1 MGKKFSIEQAASSTT
16 IKSKPS
22 ILAKIFKNLIL
33 SQFRK
38 INHGCIIL
46 NEGNKKIIFG
56 DQGSSLKA
64 EVNIYSDEF
73 YILAGSGGDLG
84 IAEAYAAGYWDADDM
99 VKLIQIVIKNQEVQ
113 KSLEGGLAKLISPI
127 NRYIHRS
134 RRNTVSGSKENIV
147 AHYDLSNE
155 FFQTWLDKSMTY
167 SCAIFEPEDLSLFDA
182 SREKLDRICRKLN
195 IQPEDHVVEIGTGW
209 GSFAVHAAREYGCRV
224 TTTTISNKQ
233 HAYVSNL
240 IEKEGLKDKITLLK
254 NDYRELKGQYDKL
267 VSIEMI
273 EAVGYQFYDEY
284 FKIISQLLKDD
295 GDALIQAITIKDQ
308 RYLKAIHS
316 VDFIQKYIFPGSCI
330 PSITAIQNSL
340 TNATDLV
347 INDVRDIGHHYAR
360 TLADWR
366 KKFLKNKREIRKLGF
381 DDKFLRMWLFYFAY
395 CEGGFEEKVISDIHL
410 HITKPGYRNSI

>member
-1 MGKKFSIEQAASSTT
+1 MNRLYKKITHQRLSQIKDGHIIIKDGESISKYGKQGNLS
-16 IKSKPS
+16 
-22 ILAKIFKNLIL
+22 AKINVLDSVFYKNIILGGTIGASESFIRGEWSSSNLTNVIRVLARNTEAQDKLENFFTLL
-33 SQFRK
+33 SQPFLK
-38 INHGCIIL
+38 VMHKL
-46 NEGNKKIIFG
+46 NEN
-56 DQGSSLKA
+56 S
-64 EVNIYSDEF
+64 V
-73 YILAGSGGDLG
+73 
-84 IAEAYAAGYWDADDM
+84 
-99 VKLIQIVIKNQEVQ
+99 
-113 KSLEGGLAKLISPI
+113 
-127 NRYIHRS
+127 R
-134 RRNTVSGSKENIV
+134 GSKKNISR
-147 AHYDLSNE
+147 HYDLSND
-155 FFQTWLDKSMTY
+155 FFSLFLDKNMMY
-167 SCAIFEPEDLSLFDA
+167 SSAIYKTRKTSLEDA
-182 SREKLDRICRKLN
+182 AINKLN
-195 IQPEDHVVEIGTGW
+195 VICKKLKLKKTDHIIEIGTGW
-209 GSFAVHAAREYGCRV
+209 GGFAIYAVKNYGCKV
-224 TTTTISNKQ
+224 TTTTISIEQYKFAKQ
-233 HAYVSNL
+233 K
-240 IEKEGLKDKITLLK
+240 IKEAGLGRQINILLKD
-254 NDYRELKGQYDKL
+254 YRLLKGQYDKV

-308 RYLKAIHS
+308 RYSKAIHS

-340 TNATDLV
+340 TNTTDLV